1 MVCSLLLLATRSQ
14 LSAKPGMGGIPMP
27 WGRIDGM
34 ASSRRMSRIRYPTT
48 RWRRQQNHL
57 QLSAVP
63 MTIVGTEP
71 RKRPYLYTSTGRC
84 RRRDISLLRVG
95 NTVHEV
101 HYRQGMMNCDK
112 PALPQRI
119 VQDPIYNAMCF
130 GARPM
135 SDSVAFY
142 TGLSPCI
149 RKLCSPS

>member
-1 MVCSLLLLATRSQ
+1 
-14 LSAKPGMGGIPMP
+14 MP

-130 GARPM
+130 GTRPM
-135 SDSVAFY
+135 SDERFRGILHRSLALYQKAMLPFLIQVEVAKVSENKI
-142 TGLSPCI
+142 LSQ
-149 RKLCSPS
+149 RGMT